1 MGGCERFEGICGR
14 PNIQVYVIQGH
25 SYATP
30 QTRAMEQVRKPGRP
44 MVRCERSECTC
55 ESPNGQMRTIRS
67 RTRKTP
73 QARAMAQPRQPGRPT
88 ARCER
93 SEGTCGS
100 PGCHVRTLRA
110 RTRRTPQARA
120 SEPVRKPGQ
129 PMVRRER
136 SDGTCESPSCQM
148 RTIRSRERPR
158 RHAQVS
164 RCDHLFLRAWTPDLD
179 GTCFAHDARHDEPTL
194 ASIDGLAG
202 HACPAHARLR
212 LEVGAE
218 GWREARLARAEPA
231 AVVARRERVAR
242 WWTFKMLAGMLR
254 QPWTQPWRLRL
265 SPAGTLPR
273 AVRAGPAFCRVV
285 VQPRAV
291 SRRMMAVRATSALS
305 PSVPAAA
312 PVE

>member
-1 MGGCERFEGICGR
+1 MRPHRRAPWSKCENRDGPWSDANG
-14 PNIQVYVIQGH
+14 PSAPAN
-25 SYATP
+25 
-30 QTRAMEQVRKPGRP
+30 RP
-44 MVRCERSECTC
+44 MVRCERSDHARER
-55 ESPNGQMRTIRS
+55 PRRRAPWRS
-67 RTRKTP
+67 RDNRDDP
-73 QARAMAQPRQPGRPT
+73 RPDANGPRARADHPVAT
-88 ARCER
+88 CER
-93 SEGTCGS
+93 SEHAREGPRRHAQVSRCENRDSPWSDANGPTAPANHPVVRCG
-100 PGCHVRTLRA
+100 
-110 RTRRTPQARA
+110 
-120 SEPVRKPGQ
+120 
-129 PMVRRER
+129 R
-136 SDGTCESPSCQM
+136 SDHA
-148 RTIRSRERPR
+148 RERPR